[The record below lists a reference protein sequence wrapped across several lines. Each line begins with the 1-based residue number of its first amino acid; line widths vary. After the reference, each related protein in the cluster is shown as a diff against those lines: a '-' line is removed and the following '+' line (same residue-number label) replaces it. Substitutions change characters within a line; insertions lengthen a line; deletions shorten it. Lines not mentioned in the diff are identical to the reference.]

1 MRAMIEAAESA
12 LSPRG
17 IKPLGVEGKGGN
29 LWVLV
34 DYNDVI
40 LHIFR
45 KEAREFYNLDR
56 LWGDAPQIAFPAVS
70 KQTVSPAKKKKKG

>member
-1 MRAMIEAAESA
+1 MIEAIDAA

-17 IKPLGVEGKGGN
+17 IKPLGVEGREGSR
-29 LWVLV
+29 WVLV

-56 LWGDAPQIAFPAVS
+56 LWGDAPQIAFPDVS
-70 KQTVSPAKKKKKG
+70 SRALPRAKKKKG